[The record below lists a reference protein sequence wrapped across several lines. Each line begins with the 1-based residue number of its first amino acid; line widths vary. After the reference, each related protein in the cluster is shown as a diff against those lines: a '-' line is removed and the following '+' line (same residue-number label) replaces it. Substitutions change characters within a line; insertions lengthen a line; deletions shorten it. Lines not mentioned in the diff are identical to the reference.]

1 VLVAALITPGEIPSL
16 QHLVVGGEL
25 LTPEVR
31 NRWADEVNLVNA
43 WVLQVTIQ
51 EYGPT
56 ETTVIVLAR
65 KNFTSTDLSN
75 IGHRLH
81 FNVVYVFDE
90 RLRPTPLGCVG
101 ELFIGGP
108 QVSQGY
114 LKNPEQTAKVFV
126 DDPFRPGCT
135 IYATGDLVRINPID
149 HSSIYLD
156 RRDTQIK
163 IHGLR
168 VEAGEIE
175 TVLKAASKT
184 VSNAAV
190 IKVEVERECLVAFM
204 EYPMDIQTGEVKMV
218 HDDSFGS
225 LLMSLRHA
233 VHQKLPSYMAPGTYV
248 ALNRFPP
255 GHHS

>member
-1 VLVAALITPGEIPSL
+1 
-16 QHLVVGGEL
+16 
-25 LTPEVR
+25 
-31 NRWADEVNLVNA
+31 
-43 WVLQVTIQ
+43 
-51 EYGPT
+51 
-56 ETTVIVLAR
+56 
-65 KNFTSTDLSN
+65 
-75 IGHRLH
+75 
-81 FNVVYVFDE
+81 
-90 RLRPTPLGCVG
+90 
-101 ELFIGGP
+101 
-108 QVSQGY
+108 
-114 LKNPEQTAKVFV
+114 V

-190 IKVEVERECLVAFM
+190 TKVEVERECLVAFM

-225 LLMSLRHA
+225 LLMSLRCRSPETSKLHGA
-233 VHQKLPSYMAPGTYV
+233 GDLCCTEPVSSRSSFVTQRLRNLPCSTTTSMTMMFHQ
-248 ALNRFPP
+248 
-255 GHHS
+255 